1 MMVDINSPAVVLNN
15 IIMNISFSCCQK
27 LTRSF
32 WKSQKVI
39 YSKFCKSCKIWMTC
53 IFGYLIKAN
62 LAYLVFTVL
71 VFMDSFFLIIWL
83 HFTDL
88 GLKREFLPF
97 KLPDLWQILH
107 VSLTQLVNLDE
118 HDLQIQIHWIVEF
131 HTERS
136 NPNCSCSNSA
146 LTRQKSECALKAFPI
161 PTFPFNCCPLS

>member
-53 IFGYLIKAN
+53 IFNYLIKAN

-71 VFMDSFFLIIWL
+71 VFMDSFFLLFGFTSRTRQGWTLVWRENFCFSSCQTYDTFFTFLWLNWLIWTNMICRFKSIEL
-83 HFTDL
+83 LSFTL
-88 GLKREFLPF
+88 R
-97 KLPDLWQILH
+97 
-107 VSLTQLVNLDE
+107 N
-118 HDLQIQIHWIVEF
+118 QIQIVLAAAVH
-131 HTERS
+131 
-136 NPNCSCSNSA
+136 
-146 LTRQKSECALKAFPI
+146 
-161 PTFPFNCCPLS
+161 